1 MKEVWPQWRFE
12 EQAKWEWVGGMRCT
26 GAAYHV
32 KRQGTHFSNQ
42 LQHSQYLSAASVSRE
57 HMRFREHMHFSYSLQ
72 GLPLQTCKMIDTA
85 PNSTSLRAHLFGIVN
100 LKLRWLPVCG
110 VLRSWS
116 RDGTPLTA
124 VFLQFCVP
132 WWRLQY
138 SSRNIGNWKILWLEL
153 EKLINHEN

>member
-1 MKEVWPQWRFE
+1 MEVWR
-12 EQAKWEWVGGMRCT
+12 ASKMGMGGRDEMYRCCISREKARDT
-26 GAAYHV
+26 LFQPAAALSVSQCSFSV
-32 KRQGTHFSNQ
+32 KRAHALQ
-42 LQHSQYLSAASVSRE
+42 LLTI
-57 HMRFREHMHFSYSLQ
+57 

-85 PNSTSLRAHLFGIVN
+85 PNSTSLHAHLFGIVN